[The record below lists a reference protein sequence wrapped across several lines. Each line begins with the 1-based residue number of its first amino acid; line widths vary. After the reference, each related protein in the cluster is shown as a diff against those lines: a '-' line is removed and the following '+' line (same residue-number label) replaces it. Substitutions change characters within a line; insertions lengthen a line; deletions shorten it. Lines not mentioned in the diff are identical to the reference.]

1 MTLLDKICLGRF
13 YFEVAITLRESM
25 FINGILTN
33 AETWYNVKKCE
44 IEELEQLD
52 RSLLR
57 KILKVPISTP
67 KESFYLELGI
77 LPIGTV
83 IKARRIVYLH
93 DLANLN
99 ENEMLYK
106 FVITHK

>member
-1 MTLLDKICLGRF
+1 
-13 YFEVAITLRESM
+13 M

-33 AETWYNVKKCE
+33 AETWHSVKKTE

-57 KILKVPISTP
+57 KIFKVPISTP
-67 KESFYLELGI
+67 KESFYLELGL

-83 IKARRIVYLH
+83 VKARRIVYLH
-93 DLANLN
+93 DIANMK
-99 ENEMLYK
+99 ENEML
-106 FVITHK
+106 